1 MSNTD
6 EVKLYMLSMLN
17 ENEYELILNKS
28 ILSKK
33 ELKKIF
39 NAIKVILNE

>member
-17 ENEYELILNKS
+17 ENEYELILKKS

-39 NAIKVILNE
+39 NAIKVMLNE